1 MYSSKVMALALANA
15 GKKIKFKENS
25 PFKDFIVGTLVK
37 NEVNTPLG
45 GIDIKGIKDIAYNN
59 IKVKYSWYKL
69 IQTHL
74 REYVSKMEAFVAE
87 FMDKET
93 DVLLKEFSV
102 NKFLE
107 KMIESGKMSS
117 KVEDILKYSNAD
129 VAGSLL
135 NPEMSEESLA
145 ELIKHPL
152 LENGDIDFD
161 DVQDVRFLI
170 KNYLSNIPVNND
182 IDTTFSSLI
191 SLIQFAN
198 QEAYNKIAVIIIMLD
213 NLINNPMDGWF
224 ANGVT
229 GHVYVNTYKPI
240 LANLYDYVTTLVA
253 SKIEEEKHNIENK
266 QLVKT
271 IVKGTI
277 PEVIVYKDV
286 YKEYLEQYGE
296 LNGAV
301 DAILALVDVSDEKT
315 IYANIE
321 TFSGHIPELAKMF
334 SEKSELTERAKKEK
348 KNVKIATEFTDQ
360 YLKIVDEMITA
371 SSEVREMFLD
381 LEDKTSLP
389 TPEDVINI
397 AYNNIKDEYI
407 IDPTVVRE
415 TCFKILESVF
425 NCIDPFL
432 GTFIEGLSRTE
443 FNGKKLESVSLT
455 LGGIMEVYADMIVH
469 ELEIVDLYE
478 PLAE

>member
-15 GKKIKFKENS
+15 GKKIKFKESS
-25 PFKDFIVGTLVK
+25 PLKDFINGTEVR
-37 NEVNTPLG
+37 NEVNTPTG
-45 GIDIKGIKDIAYNN
+45 GMDIKGIKDIAYNN
-59 IKVKYSWYKL
+59 ISTKYSWYKL

-87 FMDKET
+87 YMDRKT
-93 DVLLKEFSV
+93 DVLLREFTI

-107 KMIESGKMSS
+107 KMIETGKISA
-117 KVEDILKYSNAD
+117 KVEDVLKYTNTD

-170 KNYLSNIPVNND
+170 KNYLANIPVNND

-191 SLIQFAN
+191 KLIQDAT
-198 QEAYNKIAVIIIMLD
+198 QEAYNKVAVIVIILD
-213 NLINNPMDGWF
+213 NLINNPMDTWF

-229 GHVYVNTYKPI
+229 GHAYVKTYKPI
-240 LANLYDYVTTLVA
+240 LVNLYEYVTTLVA
-253 SKIEEEKHNIENK
+253 ACIESEKKAIESK

-271 IVKGTI
+271 IIKSNI

-286 YKEYLEQYGE
+286 YVQYLEEYGE
-296 LNGAV
+296 IEGAV
-301 DAILALVDVSDEKT
+301 DAILALVDVSDEK
-315 IYANIE
+315 IINANIE
-321 TFSGHIPELAKMF
+321 TFSGYIPQLSKQYAERT
-334 SEKSELTERAKKEK
+334 ELTERAKKDK
-348 KNVKIATEFTDQ
+348 KNVTIATEFTDQ
-360 YLKIVDEMITA
+360 YLKVIDEMITA

-381 LEDKTSLP
+381 LEDKSSLP
-389 TPEDVINI
+389 TPEEVINI
-397 AYNNIKDEYI
+397 AYDNIKDEYVL
-407 IDPTVVRE
+407 DPTVISE
-415 TCFKILESVF
+415 TCFKILETVF

-432 GTFIEGLSRTE
+432 GTFINGLSRTE
-443 FNGKKLESVSLT
+443 FDGKKLESVSLV
-455 LGGIMEVYADMIVH
+455 LGGIMEVYAAMIIN

-478 PLAE
+478 PIAE